1 MKRVQFALAGV
12 AAISLLLWSAACAAV
27 PQRPDRRDANAA
39 LDTVNAGIAHAYAVK
54 DPRAYAALFT
64 DSASF
69 EWPAVPT
76 VRGRSGLEAM
86 AREVWA
92 PLRNIEL
99 RITVAS
105 RHIAGDH
112 ATEFGA
118 FEESWDGD
126 SAKRHT
132 EYGRYV
138 STFRRQHGE
147 WRMHQ
152 WLGFED
158 STRSRVRR

>member
-1 MKRVQFALAGV
+1 MNLRQLVLLSCVVSGCSAVSQQPNRRET
-12 AAISLLLWSAACAAV
+12 AARIDS
-27 PQRPDRRDANAA
+27 
-39 LDTVNAGIAHAYAVK
+39 VNARVARAYAAK

-64 DSASF
+64 EDAVF

-76 VRGRSGLEAM
+76 VRGRAGLEAM

-92 PLRNIEL
+92 PLNDIQL
-99 RITVAS
+99 RIIPGQ
-105 RHIAGDH
+105 RHVAGDH

-118 FEESWDGD
+118 FEESWTGD
-126 SAKRHT
+126 SARRHT

-138 STFRRQHGE
+138 STFRRQRGGDWQME
-147 WRMHQ
+147 R

-158 STRSRVRR
+158 STRATTRK